1 MIGDVNAFVQ
11 EIVVTSASRH
21 LRCVR
26 HCSALLCIMQMSLW
40 CKMYVILYFINMELL
55 FGYKLKASP
64 RTCFSCYPP
73 YPFPA
78 LRRFKV
84 KTAVVY
90 PGVTHLF
97 VDALVDDKST
107 LLGNNLFSQLLV
119 PIICFSFNQD
129 FGKIMGDIYVKDI
142 YLKSL
147 TLKFN
152 YIQILL
158 TNHIHIISMSG
169 YLGSEPTHA
178 PTLIAGLLQLCQDQ
192 STVLMFSPTVLKLTS

>member
-1 MIGDVNAFVQ
+1 M
-11 EIVVTSASRH
+11 
-21 LRCVR
+21 
-26 HCSALLCIMQMSLW
+26 
-40 CKMYVILYFINMELL
+40 
-55 FGYKLKASP
+55 
-64 RTCFSCYPP
+64 
-73 YPFPA
+73 
-78 LRRFKV
+78 

-97 VDALVDDKST
+97 VDALVDDEST
-107 LLGNNLFSQLLV
+107 LLGNNLFSQVLV

>member
-1 MIGDVNAFVQ
+1 
-11 EIVVTSASRH
+11 
-21 LRCVR
+21 
-26 HCSALLCIMQMSLW
+26 
-40 CKMYVILYFINMELL
+40 MELL

-73 YPFPA
+73 YPLPA
-78 LRRFKV
+78 RRFKV

-107 LLGNNLFSQLLV
+107 LLGNSLFSQLLV
-119 PIICFSFNQD
+119 PIISLSFNQD
-129 FGKIMGDIYVKDI
+129 FGKIMGIFTYVKDI
-142 YLKSL
+142 YLMSL

-152 YIQILL
+152 YIHILL
-158 TNHIHIISMSG
+158 TNHILYPCLDIWAVNPPMHPP
-169 YLGSEPTHA
+169 L
-178 PTLIAGLLQLCQDQ
+178 AGLLQLCQDQ